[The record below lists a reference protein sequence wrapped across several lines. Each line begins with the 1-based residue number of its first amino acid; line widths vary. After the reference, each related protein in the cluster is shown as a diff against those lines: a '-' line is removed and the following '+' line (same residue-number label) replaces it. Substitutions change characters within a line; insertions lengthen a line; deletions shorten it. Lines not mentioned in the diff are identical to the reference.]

1 MDRAP
6 GARSKALDGKYALDT
21 AQPDEKQRLD
31 EQAKLWD
38 PLSFR
43 QLAGLGVAD
52 GWRCLEVGG
61 GTGTVARWLS
71 ERVGRTGQV
80 VGTDLVTR
88 WMDDVRA
95 PNLQVRRHDIVVD
108 PLEESTYDLVHARL
122 VLTHLPQR
130 DAIVTKL
137 IGALK
142 PGGWLLLED
151 ADSQNFGVCHPPHAL
166 WARVAAAILGALDS
180 AGADH
185 EYGRRLPATLRSAGL
200 TDIAAEGLLHTRPA
214 PDLAPVFLPLLERL
228 RERILDLGLATAA
241 DLDGIVD
248 EFHDESSSLWIFWPI
263 LVSARGRR
271 GDA

>member
-1 MDRAP
+1 VGAIVGRDGEMTAVEQLLGGGADGPAVLALWDEAGVGKTTVWEAGVAARRGMDRAP
-6 GARSKALDGKYALDT
+6 GARSNALDGKYALDT
-21 AQPDEKQRLD
+21 AQPGEKQRLD

-43 QLAGLGVAD
+43 QLASLGVAD

-95 PNLQVRRHDIVVD
+95 PSLQVRRHDIVVD

-166 WARVAAAILGALDS
+166 WAHVAAAILGALDS

-185 EYGRRLPATLRSAGL
+185 E
-200 TDIAAEGLLHTRPA
+200 
-214 PDLAPVFLPLLERL
+214 
-228 RERILDLGLATAA
+228 
-241 DLDGIVD
+241 
-248 EFHDESSSLWIFWPI
+248 
-263 LVSARGRR
+263 
-271 GDA
+271 